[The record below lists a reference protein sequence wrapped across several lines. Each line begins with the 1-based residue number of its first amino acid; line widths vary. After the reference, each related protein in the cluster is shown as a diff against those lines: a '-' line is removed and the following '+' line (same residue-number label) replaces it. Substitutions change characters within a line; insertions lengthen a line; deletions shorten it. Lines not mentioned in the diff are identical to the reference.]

1 MKEEKIKITRL
12 RCISDNVV
20 NLTKDKLYVLI
31 RLHDDGDGNIQL
43 EISNNEGR
51 IFWYPSTLFEIIH
64 ND

>member
-12 RCISDNVV
+12 RCITDNVV

-43 EISNNEGR
+43 EIFNDMQMV
-51 IFWYPSTLFEIIH
+51 FWYPSTLFEVIH